1 MQFNSFNEN
10 LSACKANRSSGV
22 ARISVNPN
30 KKSTGGA
37 TISINPARHT
47 SRANASGED
56 DINSDNSQGETD
68 MCKAKRKHLSSKR
81 QKSKTQVRDIGEN
94 HQPPE
99 ENELSLYGGSDLDD
113 QIDRLVD
120 TLHIANA
127 KGGCINDEGE
137 DDLIKDIEN
146 DLGSVEQTGEPI
158 GSNLAKV
165 INNIIC
171 TPINK
176 DKLVKKLES
185 HPRPENLDSLKVKK
199 YNTEIWSEML
209 QSKTRSKDLKTQKL
223 QDCILKA
230 VGVISKVTDTLIN
243 LKNNKNLV
251 LNSLR
256 NSTGPMIND
265 STDSVALI
273 SLVDSSLEQTH

>member
-1 MQFNSFNEN
+1 MPVE
-10 LSACKANRSSGV
+10 R
-22 ARISVNPN
+22 
-30 KKSTGGA
+30 
-37 TISINPARHT
+37 
-47 SRANASGED
+47 D
-56 DINSDNSQGETD
+56 DINSDSSQGETD

-127 KGGCINDEGE
+127 KRGCINDEGEDSDE

-158 GSNLAKV
+158 GSNLAKI
-165 INNIIC
+165 INNIIR

-176 DKLVKKLES
+176 DKLVKKLKS
-185 HPRPENLDSLKVKK
+185 HPRPENLDSL
-199 YNTEIWSEML
+199 
-209 QSKTRSKDLKTQKL
+209 
-223 QDCILKA
+223 
-230 VGVISKVTDTLIN
+230 
-243 LKNNKNLV
+243 
-251 LNSLR
+251 
-256 NSTGPMIND
+256 
-265 STDSVALI
+265 
-273 SLVDSSLEQTH
+273 